1 MEAKID
7 ENKNEEEAEDDDDL
21 EHEFLTNEKDLGEI
35 DFEFSRRGGN
45 GPVASS
51 SSSSSDEREG
61 DEEKI
66 QIPTVRPREED
77 AKTSDVETLR

>member
-35 DFEFSRRGGN
+35 DFAFSRRGGN

-51 SSSSSDEREG
+51 SSSSSEEREG
-61 DEEKI
+61 DEEKKFRF
-66 QIPTVRPREED
+66 QRFDLEK
-77 AKTSDVETLR
+77 KTRKRATSKR